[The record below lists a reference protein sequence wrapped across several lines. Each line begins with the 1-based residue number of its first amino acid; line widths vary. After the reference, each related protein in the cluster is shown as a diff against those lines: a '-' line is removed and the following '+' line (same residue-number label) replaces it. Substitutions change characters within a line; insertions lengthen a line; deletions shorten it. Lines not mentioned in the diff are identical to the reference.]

1 MQTPYLHIVDQP
13 RMMKGGVRSTVFGVL
28 GRTTDGA
35 PNKSLGGLV
44 VDTKLGHLSAGVSMK
59 ASAAPM
65 NSDYCIIGPA
75 AKTVLGHSGQVPY
88 PGKFI
93 SKKGP
98 SL

>member
-13 RMMKGGVRSTVFGVL
+13 RMMKGGVRSTIFGVL

-44 VDTKLGHLSAGVSMK
+44 VNTKVAPLNAGVSMK
-59 ASAAPM
+59 ASAVPM
-65 NSDYCIIGPA
+65 NSSRSIIGPA
-75 AKTVLGHSGQVPY
+75 AKTPLGHTGQVPY
-88 PGKFI
+88 PGKFA
-93 SKKGP
+93 SKIGP